1 MTFFFVSNKVRVCQ
15 GNERYAMDTM
25 YSKSIDEFVESNSWQ
40 IDLTIKFLETMK
52 NAIPMLL
59 NTVYDAIDKLEDVK

>member
-1 MTFFFVSNKVRVCQ
+1 
-15 GNERYAMDTM
+15 MDTM

>member
-1 MTFFFVSNKVRVCQ
+1 
-15 GNERYAMDTM
+15 MDTM

-59 NTVYDAIDKLEDVK
+59 NTVYDVIDKLEDVK